1 MIFAKFL
8 KRPFYRAPL
17 LAYSH
22 WSVLSFFVVDDDDDD
37 DDDDDNN
44 KLFLWNG

>member
-1 MIFAKFL
+1 MNFAKFL

-17 LAYSH
+17 LVYSH
-22 WSVLSFFVVDDDDDD
+22 CSILSFPVVVDDDDDD

-44 KLFLWNG
+44 DDD

>member
-8 KRPFYRAPL
+8 KRLFYRAPL
-17 LAYSH
+17 LDYPH
-22 WSVLSFFVVDDDDDD
+22 CSVLSFFVVDDDDDD
-37 DDDDDNN
+37 DDDN